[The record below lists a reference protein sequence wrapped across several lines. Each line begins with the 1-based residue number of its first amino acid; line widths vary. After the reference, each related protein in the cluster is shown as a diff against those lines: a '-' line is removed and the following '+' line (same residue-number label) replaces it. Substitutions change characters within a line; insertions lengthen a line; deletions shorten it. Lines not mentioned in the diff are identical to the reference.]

1 MKIYSQKRPEFQHLA
16 QLVEGS
22 SIAMLTHLDADG
34 MLVSRPMT
42 ALEFDSDGVI
52 WFFADRNSAGSHDLQ
67 VVNLS
72 FADAQRSIYVSM
84 SGHGELTS
92 DIEHIRRL
100 WTPYAK
106 PWFPQGPETPNLAL
120 LKFTP
125 EAAETWDSPHSKAVR
140 VLAMAASIFAAK
152 PVGLGKH
159 ERISEL
165 PGSSKAS

>member
-1 MKIYSQKRPEFQHLA
+1 
-16 QLVEGS
+16 
-22 SIAMLTHLDADG
+22 
-34 MLVSRPMT
+34 
-42 ALEFDSDGVI
+42 
-52 WFFADRNSAGSHDLQ
+52 
-67 VVNLS
+67 
-72 FADAQRSIYVSM
+72 M